1 MAFSGVTSVKFTAA
15 PGRIK
20 RTEKKERH
28 KEEKRKDETEKGER
42 MRQVYCEGYFFPDNC
57 REIQIPVFDVCS
69 LTMKLKVRI
78 LCFSFDA
85 LIFYTGPTFH

>member
-42 MRQVYCEGYFFPDNC
+42 MRQSIVKGIFS
-57 REIQIPVFDVCS
+57 QIIAGRYRS
-69 LTMKLKVRI
+69 LYLMSVASL
-78 LCFSFDA
+78 
-85 LIFYTGPTFH
+85 